1 MSTRTRAVAVLI
13 AVLLLGCLLGFAG
26 LRLWQKR
33 SEGGHGFSFLL
44 GRRPEVSTK
53 FAQRLQLTAEQQAQ
67 LKVILEESRRQIDAG
82 RAEMDRKMEGIRAD
96 TNRKIAAIL
105 TPDQRTKFE
114 QFLTEAGHQRT
125 GREAGGHGQ
134 RRSDH

>member
-1 MSTRTRAVAVLI
+1 MSNRTRAVAVLI
-13 AVLLLGCLLGFAG
+13 AVLLAGCLLGSAG

-33 SEGGHGFSFLL
+33 SEEGHGFSFL
-44 GRRPEVSTK
+44 GRRPEVSNR

-105 TPDQRTKFE
+105 TPEQRTKFE
-114 QFLTEAGHQRT
+114 QFLAEAGHQ
-125 GREAGGHGQ
+125 GAGPEAGGHGR